1 MAILLLLHI
10 NAQHFNCRLLQEDTL
25 WTRLI
30 YLIIDMIFD
39 DSIIFVQVLMVQ
51 LQIGVQQVGHCE
63 YKHHMYTDIHVCMH
77 IQAHHTNLKYKQY
90 KELVTY
96 SKTTTTQITICTYK
110 LVCVCKI
117 K

>member
-1 MAILLLLHI
+1 
-10 NAQHFNCRLLQEDTL
+10 
-25 WTRLI
+25 
-30 YLIIDMIFD
+30 MIFD

-51 LQIGVQQVGHCE
+51 LKIGVQQVGHCE
-63 YKHHMYTDIHVCMH
+63 YKHHMYTDIHMCMH

-90 KELVTY
+90 KELLVTY